1 LAELVFRFTQT
12 DIHDLSPALLD
23 AILSKIE
30 GAGSAEKVAENDH
43 LMKCMPC
50 FALPA
55 PYQFANDV
63 FSGAFFSRTKRRDEG
78 YRYGSA
84 DSDTRL

>member
-1 LAELVFRFTQT
+1 VFRFTQT
-12 DIHDLSPALLD
+12 DIHDISPALLD

-43 LMKCMPC
+43 LMKCTPYLVLFSPC
-50 FALPA
+50 
-55 PYQFANDV
+55 QFANGV
-63 FSGAFFSRTKRRDEG
+63 LFFFCTKRRDEG

-84 DSDTRL
+84 DSNTRL